1 MAMIGNSQSVAS
13 LLDSY
18 YSDRATNEGGFTD
31 TPEHILLNLKHQSR
45 PYQIEALGR
54 YFHYSDINQRRD
66 KSRGLQ
72 LLFNMATGSG
82 KTMLMAALLLDM
94 YKRGHN
100 KVVFFVNT
108 TNIIEKTR
116 ENFLDGSSNKY
127 LFADKIIIDGEPVT
141 IREVTEFS
149 DARDDAINIVF
160 TTIQGLHSVL
170 NNPRENS
177 LTYEDLL
184 NHDIVLLS
192 DEAHHLNG
200 DTKSL
205 AADEK
210 KDNSSWESTI
220 NLVMSNNPRNH
231 LLEFTA
237 TIDLDDKEIFY
248 KYKDRI
254 IYRYDLKAFREDGY
268 SKDVWIYDVAAD
280 TMSRAIQA
288 MIVSQYRKKIALGAG
303 IWLKPVVL
311 FKSFRI
317 DDSNE
322 FYDAFVEKVKNLSSD
337 DISKQREHTA
347 GILQDAFSFFDT
359 SGIGDADLA
368 DELRIDFAEER
379 LLSVTKKQ
387 ITAED
392 QLRLNSL
399 EDRDNEIRAVF
410 AVNVLDEG
418 WDVLNLYDIVRLYDT
433 RDSKNGRPGRTTMRE
448 AQLIGRGARYYPFTV
463 NDDEEKRYLRKFDDN
478 ELEPLRVIEQLHY
491 HSASNPKYIQE
502 IRQTLRETGIIADI
516 NTVTRDLK
524 LKDEFMKTRSYTHGH
539 IWKNE
544 QLERPPINHQIA
556 LLGGEG
562 YHLPD
567 VYEID
572 VPVGVAHDRQIF
584 VDDTNIEAQH
594 QQESFTFDVLFRKFP
609 KSLVR
614 FAVDRNK
621 KIRYDT
627 VNEKIAGLVSLEA
640 FLTGDKQLGG
650 KKLRITAG
658 VDRFEKL
665 TTDEKLYVV
674 EQFLALVAGDISL
687 KEKSYIGSKEFKPA
701 PLRDLFDTSI
711 RRNYTITD
719 NDAEFGISQSVP
731 AVVGGR
737 STRYYLDLSKE
748 DWHAYD
754 DNFGTSE
761 EKQLVLM
768 MKRRIYDLRQ
778 KWDDIYLLR
787 NEGAF
792 KIYEFNTGKAFEPD
806 YILIANDKKDASMS
820 LQIFIEP
827 KGGHLLEHD
836 KWKGDFLKSI
846 ESEAEIIA
854 EDRNV
859 KIIGMPF
866 YNAETEK
873 YNSQVEEPLAKW
885 NN

>member
-1 MAMIGNSQSVAS
+1 MNNQDKM
-13 LLDSY
+13 LLDDTY
-18 YSDRATNEGGFTD
+18 QIYSRMSGGFTGA
-31 TPEHILLNLKHQSR
+31 PEYITENLKHELR
-45 PYQIEALGR
+45 PYQQEAVGR
-54 YFHYSDINQRRD
+54 YLHYYDKDQTRD
-66 KSRGLQ
+66 QSRGLQ

-82 KTMLMAALLLDM
+82 KTMLMAALLLDL
-94 YKRGHN
+94 YKRGFN

-205 AADEK
+205 AAEEK
-210 KDNSSWESTI
+210 KDNTSWESTI
-220 NLVMSNNPRNH
+220 NHVMNNNPKNH

-280 TMSRAIQA
+280 TMSRALQA
-288 MIVSQYRKKIALGAG
+288 MIVSQYRKKIALSAG
-303 IWLKPVVL
+303 ILLKPVVL
-311 FKSFRI
+311 FKSYRI

-322 FYDAFVEKVKNLSSD
+322 FYDAFVEKVKKISAK
-337 DISKQREHTA
+337 DIAKQREHTA
-347 GILQDAFSFFDT
+347 GILQDAFNFFDT
-359 SGIGDADLA
+359 NGISDADLA
-368 DELRIDFAEER
+368 DELRIDFTEER

-387 ITAED
+387 IAAED

-433 RDSKNGRPGRTTMRE
+433 RDSKNGRPGKTTMRE
-448 AQLIGRGARYYPFTV
+448 AQLIGRGARYYPFVV
-463 NDDEEKRYLRKFDDN
+463 NGNEEKRFLRKFDDN

-524 LKDEFMKTRSYTHGH
+524 LKDEFIQTRSYTHGQ

-544 QLERPPINHQIA
+544 QLERPAISHQVA

-567 VYEID
+567 VYEIN

-584 VDDTNIEAQH
+584 EDNTDIEAQRL
-594 QQESFTFDVLFRKFP
+594 QEAFTFDVPFKKFP

-627 VNEKIAGLVSLEA
+627 VSEKIAGLISLEA
-640 FLTGDKQLGG
+640 FLTGDKQLGS

-658 VDRFEKL
+658 IDKFEKL
-665 TTDEKLYVV
+665 TVDEKLYIV

-687 KEKSYIGSKEFKPA
+687 KEKSFVGSKEFKPMPIREA
-701 PLRDLFDTSI
+701 FDKEI
-711 RRNYTITD
+711 RRNYTITN
-719 NDAEFGISQSVP
+719 NDAEFGISQSIP
-731 AVVGGR
+731 AAAGDR

-761 EKQLVLM
+761 EKQFVLLM
-768 MKRRIYDLRQ
+768 RNLIEDLRS
-778 KWDDIYLLR
+778 KWDDVFLLR
-787 NEGAF
+787 NEGAL

-806 YILIANDKKDASMS
+806 YILIANDKRKASVS
-820 LQIFIEP
+820 WQIFIEP
-827 KGGHLLEHD
+827 KGGHLIEGD
-836 KWKGDFLKSI
+836 KWKEDFLKDISDN
-846 ESEAEIIA
+846 AEVIA
-854 EDRNV
+854 DDDNV
-859 KIIGMPF
+859 RIVGLPF
-866 YNAETEK
+866 YNADIEHGT
-873 YNSQVEEPLAKW
+873 NVVESELRTL
-885 NN
+885 

>member
-1 MAMIGNSQSVAS
+1 MNNQDK
-13 LLDSY
+13 LLLH
-18 YSDRATNEGGFTD
+18 DRYENLKDMSGEFDDA
-31 TPEHILLNLKHQSR
+31 PEYITENLKHELR
-45 PYQIEALGR
+45 PYQHEAIGR
-54 YFHYSDINQRRD
+54 YFHFYDTNNLRD

-82 KTMLMAALLLDM
+82 KTMLMAALLLDL
-94 YKRGHN
+94 YKRGFN

-177 LTYEDLL
+177 LTYEDLTS
-184 NHDIVLLS
+184 HDIVLLS

-205 AADEK
+205 AAEEK

-220 NLVMSNNPRNH
+220 NMVMANNPKNH

-288 MIVSQYRKKIALGAG
+288 MIVSQYRKKIALSAG

-317 DDSNE
+317 DDSND
-322 FYDAFVEKVKNLSSD
+322 FYDAFIEKVKNLTAEEMT
-337 DISKQREHTA
+337 KQREHTA
-347 GILQDAFSFFDT
+347 GILQDAFNYFDAN
-359 SGIGDADLA
+359 GISDDDLA

-387 ITAED
+387 ITPQD
-392 QLRLNSL
+392 QMRLNSL
-399 EDRDNEIRAVF
+399 EDRDNELRAVF

-433 RDSKNGRPGRTTMRE
+433 RDSKNGRPGKTTMRE
-448 AQLIGRGARYYPFTV
+448 AQLIGRGARYYPFVV
-463 NDDEEKRYLRKFDDN
+463 NGDEEKRFLRKFDDN

-502 IRQTLRETGIIADI
+502 IRQTLRETGIIADT
-516 NTVTRDLK
+516 NTVPRDLK
-524 LKDEFMKTRSYTHGH
+524 LKDEFMKTRSYTHGQV
-539 IWKNE
+539 WKNE
-544 QLERPPINHQIA
+544 QLERPPLNHQVA

-567 VYEID
+567 VYEIN

-584 VDDTNIEAQH
+584 EDNTDIEAQR
-594 QQESFTFDVLFRKFP
+594 QQETFTFDVLFKKFP

-627 VNEKIAGLVSLEA
+627 VSEKIAGLSSLEA
-640 FLTGDKQLGG
+640 FMTGDKQLGG

-658 VDRFEKL
+658 VDKFEKL
-665 TTDEKLYVV
+665 TTDEKLYVT
-674 EQFLALVAGDISL
+674 ERFLALVAGDISL
-687 KEKSYIGSKEFKPA
+687 KEKSYIGSKEFKPTPIKDA
-701 PLRDLFDTSI
+701 FDTSI
-711 RRNYTITD
+711 RRNYTI
-719 NDAEFGISQSVP
+719 NQGGDAEFGLSQSIP
-731 AVVGGR
+731 SVVDGR
-737 STRYYLDLSKE
+737 KTQYYLDLSKE

-761 EKQLVLM
+761 EKQFVLLM
-768 MKRRIYDLRQ
+768 RNLIDDLRS
-778 KWDDIYLLR
+778 KWDDVFLLR
-787 NEGAF
+787 NEGAL

-806 YILIANDKKDASMS
+806 YILIANDKSKASVS
-820 LQIFIEP
+820 WQIFIEP
-827 KGGHLLEHD
+827 KGGNLLETD
-836 KWKGDFLKSI
+836 KWKEDFLKNIS
-846 ESEAEIIA
+846 EEAEVVA
-854 EDRNV
+854 DNEDVRIV
-859 KIIGMPF
+859 GLPF
-866 YNAETEK
+866 YNSDIERAT
-873 YNSQVEEPLAKW
+873 NTVESELRSL
-885 NN
+885 

>member
-1 MAMIGNSQSVAS
+1 M
-13 LLDSY
+13 LLDDTY
-18 YSDRATNEGGFTD
+18 QIYSRMAGGFSGA
-31 TPEHILLNLKHQSR
+31 PEYITENLKHELR
-45 PYQIEALGR
+45 LYQQEAIGR
-54 YFHYSDINQRRD
+54 YLHYYDKDQTRD
-66 KSRGLQ
+66 QSRGLQ

-82 KTMLMAALLLDM
+82 KTMIMAALLLDL
-94 YKRGHN
+94 YKRGFN
-100 KVVFFVNT
+100 KIVFFVNT

-116 ENFLDGSSNKY
+116 ENFLESSSNKY
-127 LFADKIIIDGEPVT
+127 LFADKILIDGEPVT
-141 IREVTEFS
+141 VREVSEFS

-160 TTIQGLHSVL
+160 TTIQGLHSTL
-170 NNPRENS
+170 NNPHENS
-177 LTYEDLL
+177 LTYEDLVD
-184 NHDIVLLS
+184 HDIVLLS

-205 AADEK
+205 GSDEK
-210 KDNSSWESTI
+210 KDNTSWESTI
-220 NLVMSNNPRNH
+220 NLVMVNNPRNH

-311 FKSFRI
+311 FKAFRI
-317 DDSNE
+317 DDCNE
-322 FYDAFVEKVKNLSSD
+322 FYDAFVAKVKNLSAAD
-337 DISKQREHTA
+337 VTNQREHTA
-347 GILQDAFSFFDT
+347 GILQDAFRFFDT
-359 SGIGDADLA
+359 QGVSDADLA

-387 ITAED
+387 ITPED
-392 QLRLNSL
+392 QMRLNSL

-433 RDSKNGRPGRTTMRE
+433 RDSKNGRPGKTTMRE
-448 AQLIGRGARYYPFTV
+448 AQLIGRGARYYPYVV
-463 NDDEEKRYLRKFDDN
+463 NGDEEKRFLRKFDNN

-502 IRQTLRETGIIADI
+502 IRQTLRETGIIADV
-516 NTVTRDLK
+516 NMVTHDLR
-524 LKDEFMKTRSYTHGH
+524 LKDAFMRTRSYTDGR

-544 QLERPPINHQIA
+544 QLERPALNHQIA

-562 YHLPD
+562 YHLPE
-567 VYEID
+567 VYEIS
-572 VPVGVAHDRQIF
+572 VPISIAHDRQIF
-584 VDDTNIEAQH
+584 EDDTDIEVQR
-594 QQESFTFDVLFRKFP
+594 QQETFTFDVLFRRFP

-614 FAVDRNK
+614 FAVERNK

-627 VNEKIAGLVSLEA
+627 VSAKIAGLASLEA
-640 FLTGDKQLGG
+640 FLTGDSQLGG

-658 VDRFEKL
+658 VDKFEQL
-665 TTDEKLYVV
+665 TIDEKLYVA

-687 KEKSYIGSKEFKPA
+687 NEKSFIGSKEFKPI
-701 PLRDLFDTSI
+701 PLKDAFNASI

-719 NDAEFGISQSVP
+719 NDAEFGISQSTPSV
-731 AVVGGR
+731 AGGR

-748 DWHAYD
+748 DWHVYD

-761 EKQLVLM
+761 EKQFILM
-768 MKRRIYDLRQ
+768 MKNKIEDLRA
-778 KWDDIYLLR
+778 KWDDVYLLR
-787 NEGAF
+787 NEGAL
-792 KIYEFNTGKAFEPD
+792 KIFAFATGKTFEPD
-806 YILIANDKKDASMS
+806 YVLIANDKKDASVS
-820 LQIFIEP
+820 YQIFIEP
-827 KGGHLLEHD
+827 KGGHLLEGD
-836 KWKGDFLKSI
+836 KWKEEFLEQI
-846 ESEAEIIA
+846 ETEAIIEG
-854 EDRNV
+854 EDVNIRIV
-859 KIIGMPF
+859 GMPF
-866 YNAETEK
+866 YNTELER
-873 YNSQVEEPLAKW
+873 YGDRVEERLAQYGSS
-885 NN
+885 

>member
-1 MAMIGNSQSVAS
+1 MNNQDKM
-13 LLDSY
+13 LLDDTY
-18 YSDRATNEGGFTD
+18 QIYSRMAGGFSGA
-31 TPEHILLNLKHQSR
+31 PEYITENLKHELR
-45 PYQIEALGR
+45 PYQQEAIGR
-54 YFHYSDINQRRD
+54 YLHYYDKDQTRD
-66 KSRGLQ
+66 QSRGLQ

-82 KTMLMAALLLDM
+82 KTMIMAALLLDL
-94 YKRGHN
+94 YKRGFN

-116 ENFLDGSSNKY
+116 ENFLESGSNKY
-127 LFADKIIIDGEPVT
+127 LFADKITINGEPVT
-141 IREVTEFS
+141 VREVTEFS
-149 DARDDAINIVF
+149 DARDDAINVVF
-160 TTIQGLHSVL
+160 TTIQGLHSTL

-177 LTYEDLL
+177 LTYEDLT

-205 AADEK
+205 GADEK
-210 KDNSSWESTI
+210 KDNTSWESTI
-220 NLVMSNNPRNH
+220 NLVMANNPKNH

-311 FKSFRI
+311 FKAFRI
-317 DDSNE
+317 DDCND
-322 FYDAFVEKVKNLSSD
+322 FYDAFVEKVKNLTAD
-337 DISKQREHTA
+337 DITSQREHTA
-347 GILQDAFSFFDT
+347 GILQDAFSFFNTQGLSDH
-359 SGIGDADLA
+359 DLA

-387 ITAED
+387 ITPED
-392 QLRLNSL
+392 QMRLNSL
-399 EDRDNEIRAVF
+399 EDRDNELRAVF

-433 RDSKNGRPGRTTMRE
+433 RDSKNGRPGKTTMRE
-448 AQLIGRGARYYPFTV
+448 AQLIGRGARYYPFV
-463 NDDEEKRYLRKFDDN
+463 IDGDEEKRFLRKFDNN

-524 LKDEFMKTRSYTHGH
+524 LKDEFMQTRSYTHGQ

-544 QLERPPINHQIA
+544 QIERPAVSHQIA

-567 VYEID
+567 VYEIN

-584 VDDTNIEAQH
+584 EDNTDIEAQR
-594 QQESFTFDVLFRKFP
+594 QQETYTFDVMFRRFP

-627 VNEKIAGLVSLEA
+627 VNAKISGLASLEA
-640 FLTGDKQLGG
+640 FLTGDSQLGG

-658 VDRFEKL
+658 VDKFEKL
-665 TTDEKLYVV
+665 TTDERLYVA

-687 KEKSYIGSKEFKPA
+687 KETSYVGSKEFKPV
-701 PLRDLFDTSI
+701 PLKDAFDAEI

-731 AVVGGR
+731 DVAAGR

-748 DWHAYD
+748 DWHAYN

-761 EKQLVLM
+761 EKQFVLLM
-768 MKRRIYDLRQ
+768 RNLIEDLRA
-778 KWDDIYLLR
+778 KWDDVFLLR
-787 NEGAF
+787 NEGAL
-792 KIYEFNTGKAFEPD
+792 KIYEFNNGKAFEPD
-806 YILIANDKKDASMS
+806 YVLIANDKKQASVS
-820 LQIFIEP
+820 WQIFIEP
-827 KGGHLLEHD
+827 KGGHLIETD
-836 KWKGDFLKSI
+836 KWKEDFLNSI
-846 ESEAEIIA
+846 SSEAEVIA
-854 EDRNV
+854 EDGTV
-859 KIIGMPF
+859 KIIGLPF
-866 YNAETEK
+866 YNSE
-873 YNSQVEEPLAKW
+873 VEHSTNVVEAGLRSL
-885 NN
+885 

>member
-1 MAMIGNSQSVAS
+1 MNNQDKM
-13 LLDSY
+13 LLDDTY
-18 YSDRATNEGGFTD
+18 QIYSRMSGGFTGAPD
-31 TPEHILLNLKHQSR
+31 YISENLKHELR
-45 PYQIEALGR
+45 PYQQEALGR
-54 YFHYSDINQRRD
+54 YLHYFDKDQTRD
-66 KSRGLQ
+66 QSRGLQ

-82 KTMLMAALLLDM
+82 KTMIMAALLLDL
-94 YKRGHN
+94 YKRGFN

-127 LFADKIIIDGEPVT
+127 LFADKVIIDGEPVT

-160 TTIQGLHSVL
+160 TTIQGLHSTL

-177 LTYEDLL
+177 LTYEDLTS
-184 NHDIVLLS
+184 HDIVLLS

-220 NLVMSNNPRNH
+220 NLVMNNNPKNH

-303 IWLKPVVL
+303 IWLKPVVM

-317 DDSNE
+317 DDSND
-322 FYDAFVEKVKNLSSD
+322 FFDAFVGKVKGLTAED
-337 DISKQREHTA
+337 VTKQREHTA
-347 GILQDAFSFFDT
+347 GILQDAFNYFDT
-359 SGIGDADLA
+359 NGISDTDLA
-368 DELRIDFAEER
+368 DELSIDFAEER

-387 ITAED
+387 ITPED
-392 QLRLNSL
+392 QMRLNSL
-399 EDRDNEIRAVF
+399 EDKDNEIRAVF

-433 RDSKNGRPGRTTMRE
+433 RDSKNGRPGKTTMRE
-448 AQLIGRGARYYPFTV
+448 AQLIGRGARYYPFVV
-463 NDDEEKRYLRKFDDN
+463 NSDEEKRFLRKFDDN

-516 NTVTRDLK
+516 NTVTRNLK
-524 LKDEFMKTRSYTHGH
+524 LKDEFMKTRSYNHGQ

-544 QLERPPINHQIA
+544 QLEKPAINHQIA
-556 LLGGEG
+556 LLGGDG

-567 VYEID
+567 VYEIN
-572 VPVGVAHDRQIF
+572 VPVGIAHDRQIF
-584 VDDTNIEAQH
+584 EDNTDIEAQR
-594 QQESFTFDVLFRKFP
+594 QQESFTFDVLFRRFP

-621 KIRYDT
+621 KIRFDT
-627 VNEKIAGLVSLEA
+627 VNEKIAGLSSLEA

-658 VDRFEKL
+658 VDKFEKL
-665 TTDEKLYVV
+665 TVEEKLYIT
-674 EQFLALVAGDISL
+674 EQFLSLVAGDISL
-687 KEKSYIGSKEFKPA
+687 KEKSYIGSKEFKPTPIKDA
-701 PLRDLFDTSI
+701 FDAEI
-711 RRNYTITD
+711 RRNYTITN
-719 NDAEFGISQSVP
+719 NDAEFGISQSIP
-731 AVVGGR
+731 DIAGGR

-761 EKQLVLM
+761 EKQFVLLM
-768 MKRRIYDLRQ
+768 RNLIEDLRS
-778 KWDDIYLLR
+778 KWDDVFLLR
-787 NEGAF
+787 NEGAL
-792 KIYEFNTGKAFEPD
+792 KIFEFNSGKAFEPD
-806 YILIANDKKDASMS
+806 YVLIANDKRDASVS
-820 LQIFIEP
+820 WQIFIEP
-827 KGGHLLEHD
+827 KGGHLIETD
-836 KWKGDFLKSI
+836 KWKEDFLKDISDN
-846 ESEAEIIA
+846 AEVIA
-854 EDRNV
+854 DDDNV
-859 KIIGMPF
+859 RIVGLPF
-866 YNAETEK
+866 YNSDIERGS
-873 YNSQVEEPLAKW
+873 NVVESGIRAL
-885 NN
+885 

>member
-1 MAMIGNSQSVAS
+1 MNNQDKM
-13 LLDSY
+13 LLDDTY
-18 YSDRATNEGGFTD
+18 QIYSRMSGGFTSA
-31 TPEHILLNLKHQSR
+31 PEYISENLKHELR
-45 PYQIEALGR
+45 PYQQEAVGR
-54 YFHYSDINQRRD
+54 YLHYYDKDQTRD
-66 KSRGLQ
+66 QSRGLQ

-82 KTMLMAALLLDM
+82 KTMLMAALLLDL
-94 YKRGHN
+94 YKRGYN

-127 LFADKIIIDGEPVT
+127 LFADKIIINGEPVT

-205 AADEK
+205 AAEEK
-210 KDNSSWESTI
+210 KDNTSWESTI
-220 NLVMSNNPRNH
+220 NHVMNNNPKNH

-303 IWLKPVVL
+303 IWLKPVVM

-317 DDSNE
+317 DDSND
-322 FYDAFVEKVKNLSSD
+322 FYDAFVEKVKGLTAE
-337 DISKQREHTA
+337 DITIQREHTA
-347 GILQDAFSFFDT
+347 GILQDAFNYFDT
-359 SGIGDADLA
+359 NGISDTDLA
-368 DELRIDFAEER
+368 DELSIDFAEER

-387 ITAED
+387 ITPED
-392 QLRLNSL
+392 QMRLNSL
-399 EDRDNEIRAVF
+399 EDKDNEIRAVF

-433 RDSKNGRPGRTTMRE
+433 RDSKNGRPGKTTMRE
-448 AQLIGRGARYYPFTV
+448 AQLIGRGARYYPFV
-463 NDDEEKRYLRKFDDN
+463 VDGDEDKRFLRKFDDN

-516 NTVTRDLK
+516 NTVTRNLK
-524 LKDEFMKTRSYTHGH
+524 LKDEFMKTRSYTHGQ

-544 QLERPPINHQIA
+544 QLEKPAMSHQIA
-556 LLGGEG
+556 LLGGDG

-567 VYEID
+567 VYEIN
-572 VPVGVAHDRQIF
+572 VPVGIAHDRQIF
-584 VDDTNIEAQH
+584 EDNTDIEAQR
-594 QQESFTFDVLFRKFP
+594 QQESFTFDVLFRRFP

-621 KIRYDT
+621 KIRFDT
-627 VNEKIAGLVSLEA
+627 VNEKIAGLSSLEA

-658 VDRFEKL
+658 VDKFEKL
-665 TTDEKLYVV
+665 TVEEKLYIA

-687 KEKSYIGSKEFKPA
+687 KEKSYIGSKEFKPTPIKDA
-701 PLRDLFDTSI
+701 FDAEI
-711 RRNYTITD
+711 RRNYTITN
-719 NDAEFGISQSVP
+719 NDAEFGISQSIP
-731 AVVGGR
+731 DIAGGR

-761 EKQLVLM
+761 EKQFVLLM
-768 MKRRIYDLRQ
+768 RNLIEDLRS
-778 KWDDIYLLR
+778 KWDDVFLLR
-787 NEGAF
+787 NEGAL
-792 KIYEFNTGKAFEPD
+792 KIFEFNSGKAFEPD
-806 YILIANDKKDASMS
+806 YVLIANDKRDASVS
-820 LQIFIEP
+820 WQIFIEP
-827 KGGHLLEHD
+827 KGGHLIETD
-836 KWKGDFLKSI
+836 KWKEDFLKDISDN
-846 ESEAEIIA
+846 AEVIA
-854 EDRNV
+854 DNDNV
-859 KIIGMPF
+859 RIVGLPF
-866 YNAETEK
+866 YNSDIERAG
-873 YNSQVEEPLAKW
+873 NVVESEIRAL
-885 NN
+885 

>member
-1 MAMIGNSQSVAS
+1 MNNQDKM
-13 LLDSY
+13 LLDDTY
-18 YSDRATNEGGFTD
+18 QIYSRMSGGFTGA
-31 TPEHILLNLKHQSR
+31 PEYITENLKFELR
-45 PYQIEALGR
+45 PYQQEAVGR
-54 YFHYSDINQRRD
+54 YLHYYDKDQTRD
-66 KSRGLQ
+66 QSRGLQ

-82 KTMLMAALLLDM
+82 KTMLMAALLLDL
-94 YKRGHN
+94 YKRGYN

-220 NLVMSNNPRNH
+220 NLVMNNNPKNH

-280 TMSRAIQA
+280 TMSRALQA

-322 FYDAFVEKVKNLSSD
+322 FYDAFVEKVKNLSAE
-337 DISKQREHTA
+337 DITKQREHPA
-347 GILQDAFSFFDT
+347 GILRDAFDFFAAN
-359 SGIGDADLA
+359 GISDADLA
-368 DELRIDFAEER
+368 DELGIDFAEER

-433 RDSKNGRPGRTTMRE
+433 RDSKNGRPGKTTMRE
-448 AQLIGRGARYYPFTV
+448 AQLIGRGARYYPFVV
-463 NDDEEKRYLRKFDDN
+463 NGDEEKRFLRKFDDN

-524 LKDEFMKTRSYTHGH
+524 LKDEFMQTRSYTHGQ

-544 QLERPPINHQIA
+544 QLERPAISHQVA

-567 VYEID
+567 VYEIN

-584 VDDTNIEAQH
+584 EDNTDIEAQRL
-594 QQESFTFDVLFRKFP
+594 QEAFTFDVPFKKFP

-627 VNEKIAGLVSLEA
+627 VSEKIAGLISLEA
-640 FLTGDKQLGG
+640 FLSGDKQLGS

-658 VDRFEKL
+658 ADKFEKL
-665 TTDEKLYVV
+665 TVDEKLYIV

-687 KEKSYIGSKEFKPA
+687 KEKSFVGSKEFKPTPIKDA
-701 PLRDLFDTSI
+701 FDTEI
-711 RRNYTITD
+711 RRNYTITN
-719 NDAEFGISQSVP
+719 NDAEFGISQSIP
-731 AVVGGR
+731 DIAGGR

-761 EKQLVLM
+761 EKQFVLLM
-768 MKRRIYDLRQ
+768 RNLIEDLRS
-778 KWDDIYLLR
+778 KWDDVFLLR
-787 NEGAF
+787 NEGAL

-806 YILIANDKKDASMS
+806 YVLIANDKRDASVS
-820 LQIFIEP
+820 WQIFIEP
-827 KGGHLLEHD
+827 KGGHLIETD
-836 KWKGDFLKSI
+836 KWKEDFLKDISDNT
-846 ESEAEIIA
+846 EVIA
-854 EDRNV
+854 DDDNV
-859 KIIGMPF
+859 RIVGLPF
-866 YNAETEK
+866 YNSDIERGS
-873 YNSQVEEPLAKW
+873 NVVESGIRAL
-885 NN
+885 

>member
-1 MAMIGNSQSVAS
+1 MNNQDKM
-13 LLDSY
+13 LLDDTY
-18 YSDRATNEGGFTD
+18 QIYSRMSGGFTGAPD
-31 TPEHILLNLKHQSR
+31 YISENLKHELR
-45 PYQIEALGR
+45 PYQQEALGR
-54 YFHYSDINQRRD
+54 YLHYFDKDQTRD
-66 KSRGLQ
+66 QSRGLQ

-82 KTMLMAALLLDM
+82 KTMIMAALLLDL
-94 YKRGHN
+94 YKRGFN

-127 LFADKIIIDGEPVT
+127 LFADKVIIDGEPVT

-160 TTIQGLHSVL
+160 TTIQGLHSTL

-177 LTYEDLL
+177 LTYEDLTS
-184 NHDIVLLS
+184 HDIVLLS

-220 NLVMSNNPRNH
+220 NLVMNNNPKNH

-303 IWLKPVVL
+303 IWLKPVVM

-317 DDSNE
+317 DDSND
-322 FYDAFVEKVKNLSSD
+322 FYDAFVEKVKGLTAED
-337 DISKQREHTA
+337 VTKQREHTA
-347 GILQDAFSFFDT
+347 GILQDAFNYFDT
-359 SGIGDADLA
+359 NGISDTDLA
-368 DELRIDFAEER
+368 DELSIDFAEER

-387 ITAED
+387 ITPED
-392 QLRLNSL
+392 QMRLNSL
-399 EDRDNEIRAVF
+399 EDKDNEIRAVF

-433 RDSKNGRPGRTTMRE
+433 RDSKNGRPGKTTMRE
-448 AQLIGRGARYYPFTV
+448 AQLIGRGARYYPFVV
-463 NDDEEKRYLRKFDDN
+463 NSDEEKRFLRKFDDN

-516 NTVTRDLK
+516 NTVTRNLK
-524 LKDEFMKTRSYTHGH
+524 LKDEFMKTRSYNHGQ

-544 QLERPPINHQIA
+544 QLEKPAINHQIA
-556 LLGGEG
+556 LLGGDG

-567 VYEID
+567 VYEIN
-572 VPVGVAHDRQIF
+572 VPVGIAHDRQIF
-584 VDDTNIEAQH
+584 EDNTDIEAQR
-594 QQESFTFDVLFRKFP
+594 QQESFTFDVLFRRFP

-621 KIRYDT
+621 KIRFDT
-627 VNEKIAGLVSLEA
+627 VNEKIAGLSSLEA

-658 VDRFEKL
+658 VDKFEKL
-665 TTDEKLYVV
+665 TVEEKLYIT
-674 EQFLALVAGDISL
+674 EQFLSLVAGDISL
-687 KEKSYIGSKEFKPA
+687 KEKSYIGSKEFKPTPIKDA
-701 PLRDLFDTSI
+701 FDAEI
-711 RRNYTITD
+711 RRNYTITN
-719 NDAEFGISQSVP
+719 NDAEFGISQSIP
-731 AVVGGR
+731 DIAGGR

-761 EKQLVLM
+761 EKQFVLLM
-768 MKRRIYDLRQ
+768 RNLIEDLRS
-778 KWDDIYLLR
+778 KWDDVFLLR
-787 NEGAF
+787 NEGAL
-792 KIYEFNTGKAFEPD
+792 KIFEFNSGKAFEPD
-806 YILIANDKKDASMS
+806 YVLIANDKRDASVS
-820 LQIFIEP
+820 WQIFIEP
-827 KGGHLLEHD
+827 KGGHLIETD
-836 KWKGDFLKSI
+836 KWKEDFLKDISDN
-846 ESEAEIIA
+846 AEVIA
-854 EDRNV
+854 DDDNV
-859 KIIGMPF
+859 RIVGLPF
-866 YNAETEK
+866 YNSDIERGS
-873 YNSQVEEPLAKW
+873 NVVESGIRAL
-885 NN
+885 

>member
-1 MAMIGNSQSVAS
+1 MNNQDKM
-13 LLDSY
+13 LLDDTY
-18 YSDRATNEGGFTD
+18 QIYSRMSGGFTGA
-31 TPEHILLNLKHQSR
+31 PEYIIENLKHELR
-45 PYQIEALGR
+45 PYQQEAVGR
-54 YFHYSDINQRRD
+54 YLHYYDKDQTRD
-66 KSRGLQ
+66 VSRGVQ

-82 KTMLMAALLLDM
+82 KTMLMAALLLDL
-94 YKRGHN
+94 YKRGYN

-205 AADEK
+205 AAEEK
-210 KDNSSWESTI
+210 KDNTSWESTI
-220 NLVMSNNPRNH
+220 NHVMNNNPKNH

-280 TMSRAIQA
+280 TMSRALQA

-322 FYDAFVEKVKNLSSD
+322 FYDAFVEKVKNLSAE
-337 DISKQREHTA
+337 DITKQREHPA
-347 GILQDAFSFFDT
+347 GILQDAFDFFDAN
-359 SGIGDADLA
+359 GISDADLA
-368 DELRIDFAEER
+368 DELGIDFAEER

-433 RDSKNGRPGRTTMRE
+433 RDSKNGRPGKTTMRE
-448 AQLIGRGARYYPFTV
+448 AQLIGRGARYYPFVV
-463 NDDEEKRYLRKFDDN
+463 NGNEEKRFLRKFDDN

-502 IRQTLRETGIIADI
+502 IRQTLRETGIMPDV
-516 NTVTRDLK
+516 NTVKRELK
-524 LKDEFMKTRSYTHGH
+524 LKPEFMETETYKSGVV
-539 IWKNE
+539 WKNK
-544 QLERPPINHQIA
+544 QIESPAIPSQVA

-562 YHLPD
+562 YKLQSI
-567 VYEID
+567 YEIT
-572 VPVGVAHDRQIF
+572 VPVSISHDRQIF
-584 VDDTNIEAQH
+584 GDNTDAEAQASKEEH
-594 QQESFTFDVLFRKFP
+594 TFNVTFARFP

-614 FAVDRNK
+614 HAVDRNK
-621 KIRYDT
+621 KLRYDI
-627 VNEKIAGLVSLEA
+627 VAKKISGLGSLES
-640 FLTGDKQLGG
+640 FLTGNMQLGG
-650 KKLRITAG
+650 VKIAVTAG

-665 TTDEKLYVV
+665 TTDEKLYIV
-674 EQFLALVAGDISL
+674 ENLLSLVADDLALT
-687 KEKSYIGSKEFKPA
+687 EKSFEGTKIFKPY
-701 PLRDLFDTSI
+701 PFREVFDEKI
-711 RRNYTITD
+711 IRNYTITD
-719 NDAEFGISQSVP
+719 NDAEFGVSQSQP
-731 AVVGGR
+731 QGHGYKG
-737 STRYYLDLSKE
+737 SRYYIDLSKE
-748 DWHAYD
+748 NWHAYN

-761 EKQLVLM
+761 EKLLVKM
-768 MKRRIYDLRQ
+768 MKNKIEELRD
-778 KWDDIYLLR
+778 KWSDIYLVR

-792 KIYEFNTGKAFEPD
+792 KIYEFGKPGRAFEPD
-806 YILIANDKKDASMS
+806 YVLFANDKQDASVS
-820 LQIFIEP
+820 YQIFIEP
-827 KGGHLLEHD
+827 KGNHLLEHD
-836 KWKGDFLKSI
+836 RWKEDFLKKLENEAVI
-846 ESEAEIIA
+846 EGDSM
-854 EDRNV
+854 NV
-859 KIIGMPF
+859 RIIGTPF
-866 YNAETEK
+866 FNAEQEK
-873 YNSQVEEPLAKW
+873 HGDRVEDFLSRYGS
-885 NN
+885 